1 MVCAL
6 AFRIGVVLLVMQ
18 WLCYKITTTNKI
30 TKKKKKKGVKMGR
43 WGGGEKGELV
53 LYSSKTMQPMRDR
66 ETWEV
71 SQQAMHLPNMWDP

>member
-1 MVCAL
+1 
-6 AFRIGVVLLVMQ
+6 
-18 WLCYKITTTNKI
+18 
-30 TKKKKKKGVKMGR
+30 MGR

-71 SQQAMHLPNMWDP
+71 SPQAMHLPNMWDP